1 MNLDHI
7 GERMTSAFLEGKR
20 YVRVERDEY
29 TDFDYPK
36 LLKLMR
42 FHTERHCVDGY
53 GHFMTMHT
61 HTALGMELLTASF
74 MPGEGLQVPYCLIDI
89 MTVGKK
95 RTVFVE
101 YYDCTVQKPD
111 MPRLE
116 QVGSRYAALPEYS
129 EKPKWY
135 VGERAPYSLI
145 KCGGKSDESLLEEM
159 IFASICAYNAEISLA
174 DDDPANNTGLK
185 AFRERMINEGN
196 PSSAVLEK
204 VFGKEGAKEF
214 FIRCV
219 MPI

>member
-7 GERMTSAFLEGKR
+7 SERMTSAFLEGKK
-20 YVRVERDEY
+20 YTPAQRDGY
-29 TDFDYPK
+29 TDFAWPK
-36 LLKLMR
+36 VPKLMR
-42 FHTERHCVDGY
+42 FHTERYRVDGY
-53 GHFMTMHT
+53 GHFMTMQT
-61 HTALGMELLTASF
+61 RTAFGMELLTASF
-74 MPGEGLQVPYCLIDI
+74 MPGEGVRVPYCLIDI

-101 YYDCTVQKPD
+101 FYDCTAQKSE

-116 QVGSRYAALPEYS
+116 QVTSRYAALGEYS

-145 KCGGKSDESLLEEM
+145 KCGGKGDETLLEEM
-159 IFASICAYNAEISLA
+159 IFASLDAYNAEISRA
-174 DDDPANNTGLK
+174 DVDPANIAGLK

-196 PSSAVLEK
+196 PSSSALEK
-204 VFGKEGAKEF
+204 VFGKEGAKDF
-214 FIRCV
+214 FVRCV